1 MAEPDANPRLG
12 HSIDTSVGGETVRAF
27 APPPLPP
34 HPPIDTLALLDRLS
48 LAERA
53 LGRLDGITL
62 LNPRT
67 TRFSPLRSG
76 PASPSCVDGPQLAR
90 VFFAFWLVRSLA
102 VMCPACCRGTR
113 PLALMGS
120 VD

>member
-12 HSIDTSVGGETVRAF
+12 HAIDTSVGGETVRAF
-27 APPPLPP
+27 VPPPLPP

-53 LGRLDGITL
+53 LGRLDEITL
-62 LNPRT
+62 LNPQT

-76 PASPSCVDGPQLAR
+76 PASPSWPALSRPSAHGRSGADGR
-90 VFFAFWLVRSLA
+90 VKAGHDGKGSRLA
-102 VMCPACCRGTR
+102 VRQ
-113 PLALMGS
+113 PLGGL
-120 VD
+120 V